1 MSRHQTSRMAEAL
14 PPRIYA
20 EELTPSLQMA
30 LAALADIDFSHER
43 DLDQLRRAPL
53 PEHRRLH
60 MAEELKQR
68 RQRDRELYLRLLA
81 DLTIPSSQAA

>member
-1 MSRHQTSRMAEAL
+1 MAEAL

-43 DLDQLRRAPL
+43 DLDQLR
-53 PEHRRLH
+53 
-60 MAEELKQR
+60 
-68 RQRDRELYLRLLA
+68 
-81 DLTIPSSQAA
+81 